1 MIPDAKGA
9 TVRTRKGFTLTELMA
24 VVFLAIL
31 MMAIAFPKLKETRR
45 AASMQ
50 SARTQVRSYLTVGR
64 GVAIR
69 TGVRSFVIRNGN
81 TLTVKADSATS
92 LVTVIRPIQL
102 DSVSNVT
109 LGATKD
115 TVIYDSRGMATNLA
129 SGAKF
134 NITVASGIGAGTTDS
149 ICVTRLGLVLDRNCG
164 AP

>member
-1 MIPDAKGA
+1 MADARGA
-9 TVRTRKGFTLTELMA
+9 RMGDRKGFTLTELMA

-31 MMAIAFPKLKETRR
+31 IMAIAFPKLKETRR

-50 SARTQVRSYLTVGR
+50 SARTQVRAYLVVGR

-92 LVTVIRPIQL
+92 LVTVVQPVQL
-102 DSVSNVT
+102 DAVSNVT
-109 LGATKD
+109 LDATKD
-115 TVIYDSRGMATNLA
+115 TVIYDARGVATNLA
-129 SGAKF
+129 NGAKF
-134 NITVASGIGAGTTDS
+134 YITVASGVGAGTTDS